1 MCEFK
6 VIMRNVS
13 DEDKIAED
21 VVKVF
26 YENEKLVLMD
36 VLGNRVLVEGAL
48 ITDVDVSNEK
58 LEILQQP
65 IVGSL
70 IKFLEKLLGCL
81 QKGKY
86 DLEVEK
92 VWREVKSK
100 GEHMIRELREKFR
113 KKLPNNL

>member
-1 MCEFK
+1 VCEFK
-6 VIMRNVS
+6 VVIRKANG
-13 DEDKIAED
+13 EDKIAED
-21 VVKVF
+21 IVKVF

-36 VLGNRVLVEGAL
+36 VLGNKTLVEGAL

-70 IKFLEKLLGCL
+70 IKFLEKLFECM
-81 QKGKY
+81 QKSTY

-92 VWREVKSK
+92 AWKEVKSRGK
-100 GEHMIRELREKFR
+100 LMVKELWEKCG
-113 KKLPNNL
+113 KQATQ